1 MYSHH
6 GFLVAVERDL
16 LAGDAQFPTGLKV
29 LAALRQVL
37 DDPDAPVAR
46 VTALVSAEPLVTARL
61 LQLANCAT
69 FNPAGLEIFTVEQ
82 AVQRVGFNMVR
93 TAATAVAIAQM
104 RALAGQPHMQ
114 AIADEAWQ
122 RSVRLSVLARLLA
135 PGHAPVN
142 ADEAGLC
149 ALVSE
154 LGTFYLL
161 QRAGHYP
168 TYGDPSRQG
177 TLHDLLGQHAAPI
190 TARLARILGMPPMIS
205 AVLDVWRQSP
215 DVPQPVQPLLA
226 CMQQAVAL
234 LAPVFDPVAQGQGE
248 PDARAFAPL
257 TEAQAARLVH
267 QAKAALADLL
277 AALGAR

>member
-29 LAALRQVL
+29 LSALRQVL

-46 VTALVSAEPLVTARL
+46 VTTLVNAEPLITARL
-61 LQLANCAT
+61 LRLANCAT
-69 FNPAGLEIFTVEQ
+69 FNPVGLEIFTVEQ
-82 AVQRVGFNMVR
+82 AVRRVGLNMVR

-104 RALAGQPHMQ
+104 RSLAGQSHLQ
-114 AIADEAWQ
+114 AIADAAWQ

-135 PGHAPVN
+135 TAHASAD
-142 ADEAGLC
+142 ADEVGLC

-161 QRAGHYP
+161 QRVTRYP
-168 TYGDPSRQG
+168 TYGDLSRQG
-177 TLHDLLGQHAAPI
+177 ALQDLLDQHAASV
-190 TARLARILGMPPMIS
+190 TGRLALVLGMPSAIS
-205 AVLDVWRQSP
+205 AMLGVWHQSR
-215 DVPQPVQPLLA
+215 DVPEQVQPLHA
-226 CMQQAVAL
+226 CMRQAAAL
-234 LAPVFDPVAQGQGE
+234 LAPVFDPAQDQDG

-257 TEAQAARLVH
+257 TPGQATQLVH
-267 QAKAALADLL
+267 QAKTALADLL
-277 AALGAR
+277 AALDAR

>member
-29 LAALRQVL
+29 LTALRQVL

-46 VTALVSAEPLVTARL
+46 VTTLVNAEPLVTARL
-61 LQLANCAT
+61 LRLANCAT
-69 FNPAGLEIFTVEQ
+69 FNPTGLEIFTVEQ
-82 AVQRVGFNMVR
+82 AVRRVGFNMVR

-104 RALAGQPHMQ
+104 RALADQPHMQ

-135 PGHAPVN
+135 PGHAGVN

-149 ALVSE
+149 ALVSD

-161 QRAGHYP
+161 QRARHYP
-168 TYGDPSRQG
+168 TYADPSRQDA
-177 TLHDLLGQHAAPI
+177 LQDLLDHHAAPI
-190 TARLARILGMPPMIS
+190 TGRLARELGMPSTITV
-205 AVLDVWRQSP
+205 VLDVWRQQRVAS
-215 DVPQPVQPLLA
+215 DPVQPLLA
-226 CMQQAVAL
+226 CMWQAEAL
-234 LAPVFDPVAQGQGE
+234 LAPVFDPAAQSE
-248 PDARAFAPL
+248 PESGAQALTSLTSARASQL
-257 TEAQAARLVH
+257 ERE
-267 QAKAALADLL
+267 AKAALADLL
-277 AALGAR
+277 MALGAR